1 MNIYKFLSTLSNDRI
16 TYLGNKS
23 KELSYTMNN
32 IAGKDDSLTVIE
44 VFYIISLALLA
55 FINSLNNKEAL
66 GSFTEIFNQMSLIQQ
81 HNKNWYNLFIKTILF
96 FKLYLMS
103 KFIMLNIGVSKNRLE
118 AQLNSLLIAIH
129 NLIVTI
135 NCIVMWK

>member
-32 IAGKDDSLTVIE
+32 IADKDNGLTVIE

-55 FINSLNNKEAL
+55 FINSLNNK
-66 GSFTEIFNQMSLIQQ
+66 
-81 HNKNWYNLFIKTILF
+81 
-96 FKLYLMS
+96 
-103 KFIMLNIGVSKNRLE
+103 
-118 AQLNSLLIAIH
+118 
-129 NLIVTI
+129 
-135 NCIVMWK
+135 

>member
-1 MNIYKFLSTLSNDRI
+1 
-16 TYLGNKS
+16 
-23 KELSYTMNN
+23 
-32 IAGKDDSLTVIE
+32 
-44 VFYIISLALLA
+44 
-55 FINSLNNKEAL
+55 
-66 GSFTEIFNQMSLIQQ
+66 
-81 HNKNWYNLFIKTILF
+81 
-96 FKLYLMS
+96 MS

>member
-32 IAGKDDSLTVIE
+32 IAGKDDDLTVIE

-55 FINSLNNKEAL
+55 FINSLNNKESL

-81 HNKNWYNLFIKTILF
+81 HNKN
-96 FKLYLMS
+96 
-103 KFIMLNIGVSKNRLE
+103 
-118 AQLNSLLIAIH
+118 
-129 NLIVTI
+129 
-135 NCIVMWK
+135 

>member
-23 KELSYTMNN
+23 KKLSYTMNN
-32 IAGKDDSLTVIE
+32 IAGKDDGLTVIE

-81 HNKNWYNLFIKTILF
+81 HNKN
-96 FKLYLMS
+96 
-103 KFIMLNIGVSKNRLE
+103 
-118 AQLNSLLIAIH
+118 
-129 NLIVTI
+129 
-135 NCIVMWK
+135 